1 MGREL
6 IHLWPE
12 IEDKDHLQAIVDR
25 YLMPHTQRS
34 VESLM
39 ENSISYSGNVIEDV
53 DRYLSYFA
61 EFENIGEEALNQRLF
76 CEKLTPIFKDLE
88 NLSLWR
94 KIRVVGLKASLSF
107 LADLPG
113 KPIIL
118 NGMRSKDYVRSS
130 GEFLI
135 EDRKDYRERL
145 KLYVISLITLR

>member
-1 MGREL
+1 M
-6 IHLWPE
+6 
-12 IEDKDHLQAIVDR
+12 
-25 YLMPHTQRS
+25 
-34 VESLM
+34 
-39 ENSISYSGNVIEDV
+39 

-88 NLSLWR
+88 NLLLAEDSSCW
-94 KIRVVGLKASLSF
+94 VKASLSF

-145 KLYVISLITLR
+145 EALRNKFNHFKVVD